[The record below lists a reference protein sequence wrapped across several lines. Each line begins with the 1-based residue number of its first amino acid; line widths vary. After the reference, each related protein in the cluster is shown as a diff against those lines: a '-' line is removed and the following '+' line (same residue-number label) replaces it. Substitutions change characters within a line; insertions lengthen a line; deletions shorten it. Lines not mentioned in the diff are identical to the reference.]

1 MTHTLQQSPRLL
13 RVAVALLMG
22 VGLATT
28 TAAQTKIDPTIDRA
42 EYFWDDD
49 PGYNKATVLPLTP
62 GSAAD
67 IVTQLPAPAQS
78 GQHVL
83 GLRYH
88 GTNGWSTTT
97 FHQVYV
103 PVTGTT
109 DVSRAEYFWDD
120 DPGFGQGTPLS
131 ITPGQ
136 TVSVDQLLS
145 MSSDLGPGQHQLGLR
160 YQGTNGW
167 SPTVIYQVFV
177 PISDDTSISSA
188 EYFWDDDPGFGQ
200 GTPLSITPGQAVSV
214 DQLLSVSSEL
224 APGQHQLGL
233 RYRGTNGWSPTTV
246 YEVYKPREGQQ
257 QILYAEY
264 FWNEDPGFGQG
275 TPISITP
282 GQEVSLA
289 DFGVPTFTVHGDAT
303 LFIRYRGTN
312 GWSPTVAQLV
322 MVDAE
327 GYYTLNANAE
337 TSMETRNYQSVAD
350 AISDFADRG
359 IGDCIELGIT
369 TTDTTY
375 ELDAT
380 AAGLLQQVDQAAES
394 LEAISTERDTK
405 TITFSA
411 AEGSGNTV
419 SITATDLSDV
429 MPLLTRIATVNVTLL
444 VNGTEMDFTATTQRQ
459 QTVCSGT
466 ATEAVELTY
475 IADGITATFTAQPH
489 AATVLSGFAA
499 ETTGTLP
506 AMAITN
512 SGTATDSVAYAV
524 TLKQGGQP
532 LYTYTY
538 YIYTRANMAN
548 QAFTGLSP
556 AAGSSLD
563 PGTVTLSWNALQE
576 VESYRLTVT
585 DVTNTNEPATV
596 LDGFAVETTTYPLTI
611 VTGHRYTWQVE
622 AVGPCDEL
630 LSPLM
635 TLEGRLLPD
644 LTVSTITLPE
654 AAQAGNMLTVTAT
667 ITNQGEGTTTEGSWT
682 DRLYYVI
689 DGTDFSQAV
698 QAAELNHT
706 VNVAAGVSYEATFT
720 MRVPA
725 VESGMLRVFVVT
737 DATEKVLEADEQNNR
752 QLSSSAATL
761 SPFYMNT
768 DDLAVLRRL
777 YTDFGGDQWT
787 GTPWNTASELI
798 SDGNWSGVTFDTD
811 GRVTAINLQGRGL
824 TGTLSVA
831 VPYVA
836 TLSQLTTLNMSRNAL
851 TGDPATFLA
860 GAGGQLTALDLSYN
874 QIDELSAALPATITT
889 LSLGNQHRKYG
900 ASTTFPGVDALTSQ
914 ALPVGSS
921 MAVTVPSLFTYNHQ
935 KRDFSQH
942 PTLYVWNK
950 TMSTRYGALV
960 WSATNECYAYSA
972 NSWKQTLQQD
982 EEVLLVSTDALTANS
997 LLPATMHFTRGDA
1010 NLTGWVDVND
1020 VQRTLN
1026 YVINS
1031 YNNTAFGLW
1040 AANTWT
1046 DGDAADD
1053 LINIQ
1058 DIVSTVNI
1066 VLGNQGE
1073 ASSRRLRKAREM
1085 QEGTDD
1091 LEAPAATN
1099 LFYADGRYIVLD
1111 ANDELAA
1118 FCIELQGATSAQVRL
1133 LLNRNDWQ
1141 MQTLDTA
1148 EGVRLL
1154 VFSPTGQTLPA
1165 GTTQLLRLSGDG
1177 QPISATATSA
1187 AAEPLS
1193 AAIAGTTTGIATV
1206 HGASADGAIYDMR
1219 GRRVATSEEQ
1229 WHRLPKGVYIKNGR
1243 KEVKK

>member
-1 MTHTLQQSPRLL
+1 MKNTTQLTLLK
-13 RVAVALLMG
+13 VAAVV
-22 VGLATT
+22 VGLCCTLLAP
-28 TAAQTKIDPTIDRA
+28 AQRIDRA

-49 PGYNKATVLPLTP
+49 PGYGHATPLTITA
-62 GSAAD
+62 GGTVSTDAAL
-67 IVTQLPAPAQS
+67 TAPAAP
-78 GQHVL
+78 GNHLL

-88 GTNGWSTTT
+88 GTNGWSPTVL
-97 FHQVYV
+97 QN
-103 PVTGTT
+103 VT
-109 DVSRAEYFWDD
+109 VRKAETATILNAEFFWDD
-120 DPGFGQGTPLS
+120 DPGYGHGTALLL
-131 ITPGQ
+131 TPGA
-136 TVSVDQLLS
+136 SVTTETLVALS
-145 MSSDLGPGQHQLGLR
+145 PATPGNHLLGLR

-167 SPTVIYQVFV
+167 SPTVVQTVTV
-177 PISDDTSISSA
+177 RNAETASILNA
-188 EYFWDDDPGFGQ
+188 EYFWDDDPGYGQ

-214 DQLLSVSSEL
+214 DQLLSVSSDL

-233 RYRGTNGWSPTTV
+233 RYRGTNGWSPTTI

-312 GWSPTVAQLV
+312 GWSPTIAQLV

-350 AISDFADRG
+350 AINDFADRG

-369 TTDTTY
+369 TTNTTY
-375 ELDAT
+375 ELDVT
-380 AAGLLQQVDQAAES
+380 ADGLLQQAALTAES

-444 VNGTEMDFTATTQRQ
+444 VNGTPMDFTATTQRQ

-466 ATEAVELTY
+466 ATEAVDLTT

-489 AATVLSGFAA
+489 AATVLSGFPA
-499 ETTGTLP
+499 EATATLP
-506 AMAITN
+506 AMTITN
-512 SGTATDSVAYAV
+512 SGTATDSVPYAV
-524 TLKQGGQP
+524 SLNLDGQP

-548 QAFTGLSP
+548 QAFTSLSP

-563 PGTVTLSWNALQE
+563 PGTVTLAWNAFHE
-576 VESYRLTVT
+576 AEGYRLTVT
-585 DVTNTNEPATV
+585 DVTDADAPATV
-596 LDGFAVETTTYPLTI
+596 LDGFPVETPSHPLT
-611 VTGHRYTWQVE
+611 VESGHRYQWQVE
-622 AVGPCDEL
+622 AVGPCDVL
-630 LSPLM
+630 LSSLM

-689 DGTDFSQAV
+689 DGTDFAQAV

-706 VNVAAGVSYEATFT
+706 GNVAAGVSYEATFT

-737 DATEKVLEADEQNNR
+737 DAAEKVLEADEQNNR
-752 QLSSSAATL
+752 QLSASAATL
-761 SPFYMNT
+761 SPFYMDTN
-768 DDLAVLRRL
+768 DLAVLRRL
-777 YTDFGGDQWT
+777 YTDFGGDQWN

-811 GRVTAINLQGRGL
+811 GHVTAINLQGRGL

-836 TLSQLTTLNMSRNAL
+836 ILSQLTTLNLSRNAL
-851 TGDPATFLA
+851 TGDPAVFLS
-860 GAGGQLTALDLSYN
+860 GAGSLLTTVNLGYN
-874 QIDELSAALPATITT
+874 QISELSAPLPATITALT
-889 LSLGNQHRKYG
+889 LSHQHRRYG
-900 ASTTFPGVDALTSQ
+900 ANATYPGIETLTTQTLTVSNRMDVT
-914 ALPVGSS
+914 LP
-921 MAVTVPSLFTYNHQ
+921 TLFTYDHGAQ
-935 KRDFSQH
+935 TFTQH
-942 PTLYVWNK
+942 PTLNVWN
-950 TMSTRYGALV
+950 TAMTTRYGALV
-960 WSATNECYAYSA
+960 WSATNECYVYSA
-972 NSWKQTLQQD
+972 NSWKQTMTQD
-982 EEVLLVSTDALTANS
+982 EEVLLVSNATLTTNS
-997 LLPATMHFTRGDA
+997 LMPATLLLTLGDA
-1010 NLTGWVDVND
+1010 NLTGYVDVND

-1031 YNNTAFGLW
+1031 NNSSAFSLW

-1046 DGDAADD
+1046 DGDAAAD

-1066 VLGNQGE
+1066 VLTNQDE
-1073 ASSRRLRKAREM
+1073 ASSRRFGKAREM

-1091 LEAPAATN
+1091 LVAPDAAN
-1099 LFYADGRYIVLD
+1099 IFYADGRYIVLD
-1111 ANDELAA
+1111 ANEELAA
-1118 FCIELQGATSAQVRL
+1118 FSIELQGVTSAQVRL

-1243 KEVKK
+1243 KEVKP